1 MNAHPQPARGRRTGA
16 SGRLALFGILAIAGL
31 GIGGCSAA
39 ASAIPSAVS
48 SALTNAT
55 IPPLPTGG
63 SPLAACVDSATYA
76 VIQQLKAPGAD
87 VAGILTANK
96 TVLTT
101 GLQQMHPADAA
112 TNAWRDALVAA
123 LNSGDMAGAA
133 TQVALLT
140 NSQVGLTSC

>member
-16 SGRLALFGILAIAGL
+16 SGRLAVIGILTIAGL

-39 ASAIPSAVS
+39 ASAIPSTI
-48 SALTNAT
+48 TNAT

-96 TVLTT
+96 TVLAT

-112 TNAWRDALVAA
+112 TSAWRDALVAA